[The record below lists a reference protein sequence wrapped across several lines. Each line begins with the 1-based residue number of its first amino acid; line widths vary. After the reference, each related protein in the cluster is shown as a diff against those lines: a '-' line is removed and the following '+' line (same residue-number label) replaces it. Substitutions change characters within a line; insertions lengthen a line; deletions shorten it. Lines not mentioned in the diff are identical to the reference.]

1 MPNGPLLFLLSALGL
16 AGGSALA
23 LAGAPTETEA
33 LRLII
38 RGTARSSLILFL
50 LAFIAGPWHSLWPSR
65 ASSALLSLR
74 RWSGLSFAL
83 SHGVHAVALV
93 TLATHDPA
101 LFWSL
106 TNPVN
111 VVTGGIAYGFIVLM
125 AATSFDAARRWTVW
139 PGLHRI
145 GLWYLWISFV
155 VAFGKRVPANPTYSI
170 ALVLLLL
177 ALGLRM
183 AAYRRK
189 RASALAFR

>member
-1 MPNGPLLFLLSALGL
+1 MPNGLLLLMLTGLGL
-16 AGGSALA
+16 AGGSLLA
-23 LAGAPTETEA
+23 FAGAPTETEA

-50 LAFIAGPWHSLWPSR
+50 LAFVAGPLHSLWPSA
-65 ASSALLSLR
+65 ASAALLKLR
-74 RWSGLSFAL
+74 RWFGLSFAL
-83 SHGVHAVALV
+83 SHLTHAVVLV
-93 TLATHDPA
+93 ALATRDPA

-106 TNPVN
+106 TNPAN
-111 VVTGGIAYGFIVLM
+111 VVTGGIAYGFILLM
-125 AATSFDAARRWTVW
+125 AATSFDAARRWAVW

-155 VAFGKRVPANPTYSI
+155 VAFGKRVPANPPYSI
-170 ALVLLLL
+170 ALVLLLV

-189 RASALAFR
+189 RAAVFAPR